1 LTQLIQGLQPY
12 FYITASNHMNPLRR
26 QIVTFVPALGALAT
40 AARWTDVLAQDSAA
54 DREKAAPPMP
64 TVGAKIKL
72 PALTLLDGS
81 TFNPRPAEGHITVVY
96 WWASTCPF
104 CAQQSPEMQ
113 KLWQS
118 HQHAGLQ
125 MLALS
130 VDKSPSDAL
139 AYLHKK
145 GYNFPTAWVSREVH
159 QALPKPKGLPI
170 TLVLSGDGKVLQAEK
185 GQMFPEDVA
194 QLASWLTA

>member
-1 LTQLIQGLQPY
+1 
-12 FYITASNHMNPLRR
+12 M
-26 QIVTFVPALGALAT
+26 PA
-40 AARWTDVLAQDSAA
+40 
-54 DREKAAPPMP
+54 
-64 TVGAKIKL
+64 VGSKVKL

-81 TFNPRPAEGHITVVY
+81 AFNPSQAEGRITVVY

-113 KLWQS
+113 KFWQS
-118 HQHAGLQ
+118 HSSRGLQ

-130 VDKSPSDAL
+130 VDKTPGDAQ
-139 AYLHKK
+139 AYLDKK
-145 GYNFPTAWVSREVH
+145 AYTFPAAWVSPEVH
-159 QALPKPKGLPI
+159 KALPKPKGLPI
-170 TLVLSGDGKVLQAEK
+170 TLVLNGDGKVLQAEK